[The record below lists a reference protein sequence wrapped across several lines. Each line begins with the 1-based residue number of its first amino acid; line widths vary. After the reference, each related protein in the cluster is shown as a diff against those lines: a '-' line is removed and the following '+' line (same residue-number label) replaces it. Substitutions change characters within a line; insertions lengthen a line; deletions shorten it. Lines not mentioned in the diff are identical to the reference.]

1 MNILQNYLK
10 VAIRNLLRQKTHSL
24 INILGLSTGIC
35 FSFLI
40 GLYVL
45 FELSY
50 DNFHS
55 KSDRIYLLPMT
66 WHFNGTDLP
75 TGANCSVGA
84 SFMKETFPQVE
95 ETVRILNSSLSL
107 RKDNEMINEA
117 SVYLADSTFFSVF
130 TFPFLVG
137 NPEESLA
144 KPYSIVL
151 TENMALK
158 YFGENWME
166 TDILSQTMAGPGNKV
181 YSITGVTRNVPANSH
196 LRFDFVVS
204 ITSHPSAYRQPSWD
218 NSEFYT
224 YLVLH
229 PSTDSRKLVKEI
241 PAKLESRFGAW
252 AKEGVELDLVPL
264 KDIYLHNPL
273 YKVPN
278 ISTVLYV
285 RIFTGIAL
293 LILIVAT
300 FNYINL
306 STARSMERALE
317 VGVRKVMGAFRT
329 QLFYQF
335 MSESIIV
342 TTLSLLIGIC
352 LTYLSIPAFTFIVGK
367 TLDITVLLTANNVL
381 LIVLLCLLIS
391 LAAGVYPALV
401 LSNYQ
406 PVKVLKGKLKDSV
419 AGIRLRRRL
428 VIIQFSISIV
438 LIISALT
445 ISSQLKFM
453 RLKDSGYNRDKV
465 VSLALDSLA
474 RTRVDIFKNRTGSEP
489 WVNSLSA
496 VTQLPVNITFETAL
510 SVGGSDERKLMRVAP
525 VDADY
530 LETLGVVPIAGTGF
544 TKDAHNLRDTW
555 EIVVNESA
563 LNFFGWTREEAL
575 GKELTVWQNK
585 GVVMG
590 VVNDFHFSSLHNPI
604 EPLVIFTGKNLLLS
618 NLLIRLSNDYDDNP
632 QESLKKIWSEV
643 NSDSPF
649 MITYLTDR
657 YEVLYKSEAM
667 MSTIVNLFA
676 LLAAFISGLG
686 LFGLA
691 SYSILQRTKEL
702 GIRKV
707 LGASA
712 SEIVRMVSG
721 SFVKQVVVAFLL
733 AAPASY
739 FLMSSW
745 LSAFQ
750 YKIDFNWLLVILAG
764 LAAVLIALIT
774 VAYHSLRV
782 ARNNPVDSL
791 RVE

>member
-40 GLYVL
+40 SLYVL

-50 DNFHS
+50 DNFHT
-55 KSDRIYLLPMT
+55 KGDRIYLLPMT

-137 NPEESLA
+137 NPEESLVR
-144 KPYSIVL
+144 PYSIVL

-158 YFGENWME
+158 YFGENWMQ
-166 TDILSQTMAGPGNKV
+166 TDILSQTLAGPGNKV

-196 LRFDFVVS
+196 LKFDFVVS
-204 ITSHPSAYRQPSWD
+204 FTSHPGAYRQPSWD

-224 YLVLH
+224 YLALH
-229 PSTDSRKLVKEI
+229 PSTDIQKLVEET

-264 KDIYLHNPL
+264 NDIYLHNPL

-285 RIFTGIAL
+285 RIFAGIAL

-335 MSESIIV
+335 MSESIII

-352 LTYLSIPAFTFIVGK
+352 LTYLAIPVFTFIVGK
-367 TLDITVLLTANNVL
+367 TLDITVLLTINNVL
-381 LIVLLCLLIS
+381 LIVLLCVVIS
-391 LAAGVYPALV
+391 LTAGIYPALV

-474 RTRVDIFKNRTGSEP
+474 RTRVDVFKNRTGSEP

-530 LETLGVVPIAGTGF
+530 LETLGVAPIAGTGF
-544 TKDAHNLRDTW
+544 TKDAHNLRDAW
-555 EIVVNESA
+555 EIIVNESA
-563 LNFFGWTREEAL
+563 VKFFGWTREEAL

-585 GVVMG
+585 GVVKG
-590 VVNDFHFSSLHNPI
+590 VVSDFHFSSLHNPI

-643 NSDSPF
+643 NPDSPF
-649 MITYLTDR
+649 MLTYLTDR

-707 LGASA
+707 LGASVT
-712 SEIVRMVSG
+712 EIVRMVSG
-721 SFVKQVVVAFLL
+721 SFVKQVAVAFLL
-733 AAPASY
+733 AAPTSY
-739 FLMSSW
+739 FLMTRW

-750 YKIDFNWLLVILAG
+750 YKIDFNWVLVILAG
-764 LAAVLIALIT
+764 FAAVLIALIT

-791 RVE
+791 RAE